1 MSLHPT
7 LAISILFAAVTMS
20 SASQFI
26 FVGTN
31 TPKSGLSRGIYRVSF
46 DPATGTFTDPVL
58 AAEIPNPTFIVRD
71 RTEHHLYAVN
81 ESDVVD
87 GKPGGAATAFSL
99 DAAAGQLSPLGTQT
113 TGGGGCAHLGLDA
126 TGRMLTLISYGGGEI
141 TTFPVTPDGRIGPRT
156 GRLTTTGQL
165 GPNAAR
171 QEKPHPH
178 SVTYSPD
185 NRFAYVCDLGLDKV
199 FTYRVDPAT
208 ATLTLVTETATAPGA
223 GPRHSKFSADGR
235 FLYVINELGGT
246 ISTYACDAATGA
258 LAAKQTVSTL
268 PKDFSGTNICAEIR
282 IHPNGRFIYGSNR
295 GHDSIAVFARDQATG
310 TLSLVEIVP
319 CGGAHPR
326 NFALSDDGSWLVC
339 ANRDSS
345 NLVSFRV
352 DPVTG
357 QLAASGQKV
366 TVPSPTCVLFVNGH

>member
-1 MSLHPT
+1 MSLGPT
-7 LAISILFAAVTMS
+7 LAVSLLFAAVTMS

-31 TPKSGLSRGIYRVSF
+31 TPKASLSRGIYRVSF
-46 DPATGTFTDPVL
+46 DSATGTFTDPVL

-71 RTEHHLYAVN
+71 GAGRHLYAVN
-81 ESDVVD
+81 ESDVID
-87 GKPGGAATAFSL
+87 GKPGGAATAFAL
-99 DAAAGQLSPLGTQT
+99 DAASGQLSTLGTQT

-126 TGRMLTLISYGGGEI
+126 TERMLTLISYGGGEI
-141 TTFPVTPDGRIGPRT
+141 TTFPVTRDGRIGPRT
-156 GRLTTTGQL
+156 GRLTNTGQL

-199 FTYRVDPAT
+199 FTYRVDAAAAMLMPAGK
-208 ATLTLVTETATAPGA
+208 TATAPGA

-235 FLYVINELGGT
+235 FFYVIDELAST
-246 ISTYACDAATGA
+246 ITTFACDAATGG
-258 LAAKQTVSTL
+258 LTPGQTVSTL

-310 TLSLVEIVP
+310 MLSLVEVVP

-339 ANRDSS
+339 ANRDSN

-352 DPVTG
+352 DPATG
-357 QLAASGQKV
+357 RLTASGQKA
-366 TVPSPTCVLFVNGH
+366 TVPSPTCVLFVNGR

>member
-1 MSLHPT
+1 MSLGPT
-7 LAISILFAAVTMS
+7 LALPILLAAVTMS

-31 TPKSGLSRGIYRVSF
+31 TPKGGPSQGIYRVSF
-46 DPATGTFTDPVL
+46 DPATGALTDPVL
-58 AAEIPNPTFIVRD
+58 AAEIPNPTFVVRD
-71 RTEHHLYAVN
+71 RTGRHLYAVN

-87 GKPGGAATAFSL
+87 GKPGGAATAFAL
-99 DAAAGQLSPLGTQT
+99 DAASGQLSKLGTQA

-126 TGRMLTLISYGGGEI
+126 TDRMLTLISYGGGEI
-141 TTFPVTPDGRIGPRT
+141 TTFPVTPEGRIGTRT
-156 GRLTTTGQL
+156 GHLTNAGKL
-165 GPNAAR
+165 GPNVAR

-185 NRFAYVCDLGLDKV
+185 NRFAYVCDLGLDKI
-199 FTYRVDPAT
+199 FTYRVDPVA
-208 ATLTLVTETATAPGA
+208 ATLTPAGETATAPGA

-235 FLYVINELGGT
+235 FFYVINELAST
-246 ISTYACDAATGA
+246 ITTYACDVATGA
-258 LAAKQTVSTL
+258 LTPRQTVSTL
-268 PKDFSGTNICAEIR
+268 PKDFSGTTICAEIR
-282 IHPNGRFIYGSNR
+282 LHPNGRFIYGSNR
-295 GHDSIAVFARDQATG
+295 GHDSIAVFARDQAAG

-345 NLVSFRV
+345 NLASFRV
-352 DPVTG
+352 DPATG
-357 QLAASGQKV
+357 RLTASGQKM
-366 TVPSPTCVLFVNGH
+366 TVPSPTCVLFVNAR

>member
-1 MSLHPT
+1 MSLGPT

-26 FVGTN
+26 FIGTS
-31 TPKSGLSRGIYRVSF
+31 TPKGGLSRGIYRVSF
-46 DPATGTFTDPVL
+46 DPATGTFTDPIL

-71 RTEHHLYAVN
+71 RGCHHLYAVN
-81 ESDVVD
+81 ESDVID
-87 GKPGGAATAFSL
+87 GKPGGAATAFAL
-99 DAAAGQLSPLGTQT
+99 DTSSGQLSSLGTQV

-126 TGRMLTLISYGGGEI
+126 TDRMLTLISYGGGEI

-156 GRLTTTGQL
+156 GRLTNTGQL
-165 GPNAAR
+165 GPNTAR

-185 NRFAYVCDLGLDKV
+185 NRFAYVCDLGLDKI
-199 FTYRVDPAT
+199 FLYRVNLAA
-208 ATLTLVTETATAPGA
+208 ATLAPAGETATAPGA

-235 FLYVINELGGT
+235 SFYVIDELGST
-246 ISTYACDAATGA
+246 ITAYTCDAASGVLT
-258 LAAKQTVSTL
+258 LQQTVSTL

-295 GHDSIAVFARDQATG
+295 GHDSIAVFARDQVVG

-339 ANRDSS
+339 ANRDSN
-345 NLVSFRV
+345 NLVSFRI
-352 DPVTG
+352 DPATG
-357 QLAASGQKV
+357 RLEASGQKA